1 MDVFECKC
9 DSEYQDKIYGK
20 NKRVFNTTGKGYRC
34 TVCGTEKGQGGTE
47 KKKSK

>member
-20 NKRVFNTTGKGYRC
+20 KKRVFNSTGKGHRC
-34 TVCGTEKGQGGTE
+34 TVCGAEKNSSGD